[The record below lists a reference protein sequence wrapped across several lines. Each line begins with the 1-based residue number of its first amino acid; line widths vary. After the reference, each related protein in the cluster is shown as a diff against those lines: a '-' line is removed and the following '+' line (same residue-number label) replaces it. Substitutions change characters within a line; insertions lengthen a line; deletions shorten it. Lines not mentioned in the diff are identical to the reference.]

1 MGPSSLQQD
10 SNYFLALNN
19 IHVKHLKSS
28 PYHPATNGLVERFI
42 QTLKQAL
49 RILKRDG
56 HTAAQPGQLLIELPK
71 RMTFYHRSHSGN
83 IDDAE
88 GSTMQTHSLEARLE
102 VLPDSS
108 DTEPGG
114 KLTSVNSTSPL
125 APPSTQERTII
136 TRYERTIKKPTH
148 YLDSSV

>member
-28 PYHPATNGLVERFI
+28 PYHPATNGLVECLV

-49 RILKRDG
+49 RVLKRDG

-71 RMTFYHRSHSGN
+71 HNKFYHRSHTGN
-83 IDDAE
+83 IDDGE
-88 GSTMQTHSLEARLE
+88 GSTMQTQSPNDRL
-102 VLPDSS
+102 
-108 DTEPGG
+108 
-114 KLTSVNSTSPL
+114 SVDRSC
-125 APPSTQERTII
+125 
-136 TRYERTIKKPTH
+136 
-148 YLDSSV
+148 